1 VRSSTVLSLLIMALC
16 FVSVPV
22 IAATVGG
29 WYAYWGTLLLSVVW
43 SAAILWLKI
52 SHWED
57 E

>member
-1 VRSSTVLSLLIMALC
+1 MRPNTILGLIIMVLC
-16 FVSVPV
+16 FVSVPL

-29 WYAYWGTLLLSVVW
+29 WYAYWGTVLLSMVW
-43 SAAILWLKI
+43 SAVILWLKL

>member
-1 VRSSTVLSLLIMALC
+1 MRSNTILGILIMTLC

-29 WYAYWGTLLLSVVW
+29 WYAYWGTLLLSMVW
-43 SAAILWLKI
+43 SAVILWLKI

>member
-1 VRSSTVLSLLIMALC
+1 MRSYTLLGLLIMALC
-16 FVSVPV
+16 FVLVPV

-29 WYAYWGTLLLSVVW
+29 WYAYWGTLLLSMVW

>member
-1 VRSSTVLSLLIMALC
+1 MKLGKMLGLLIMALC
-16 FVSVPV
+16 FISVPV
-22 IAATVGG
+22 MAVTIGG

-43 SAAILWLKI
+43 SGVLLWLKI